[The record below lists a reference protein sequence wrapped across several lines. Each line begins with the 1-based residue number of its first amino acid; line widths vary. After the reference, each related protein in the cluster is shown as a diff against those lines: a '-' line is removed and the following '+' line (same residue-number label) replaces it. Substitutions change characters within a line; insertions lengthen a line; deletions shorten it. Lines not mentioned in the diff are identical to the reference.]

1 MSVIEQRPPEP
12 TALEGVAHATW
23 AGQAQGLQ
31 QLSVWRQS
39 LAPGAGTPPHQ
50 HDCDEVVICLG
61 GEGEL
66 HADGQREPN
75 KGVKAGTISDS
86 SVTVTAKAKGYVMT
100 SDAQFN
106 ETSMR
111 LHSVISVGNNPA
123 PALTFDA
130 KDLHR

>member
-12 TALEGVAHATW
+12 TAIEGVAHATW

-66 HADGQREPN
+66 HADGQRQRFGAHSTLILPR
-75 KGVKAGTISDS
+75 GRVH
-86 SVTVTAKAKGYVMT
+86 
-100 SDAQFN
+100 QFFN
-106 ETSMR
+106 VGLQPLETLGIFGQSPVPTR
-111 LHSVISVGNNPA
+111 QPDG
-123 PALTFDA
+123 AL
-130 KDLHR
+130 LPLPWLS